1 VQGYQQKAKI
11 DWLDEALFALPK
23 EIPPTDL
30 KDRILH
36 QVAASEWQAGYP
48 TKRYSLGKLV
58 KLSVLAWL
66 LLCLVLLGGL
76 YIYGWYKGVA
86 PVSFVALRFTSLVNW
101 LAQALA
107 YWRDLSSI
115 LFSGWKQAF
124 NELYYR
130 FGLHLATWWRLW
142 KSHMQLI
149 GALVLAGSAL
159 ALLLTVVLNKL
170 VNRGNGHYA

>member
-1 VQGYQQKAKI
+1 MGGYQQKAKG

-23 EIPPTDL
+23 EIPPPNL
-30 KDRILH
+30 KERILQ
-36 QVAASEWQAGYP
+36 QVTASEQQAGYLL
-48 TKRYSLGKLV
+48 KRYPLSKLF

-86 PVSFVALRFTSLVNW
+86 PVSFVVLRFASFLDW

-115 LFSGWKQAF
+115 LFSGWKLAF
-124 NELYYR
+124 DELYYR